1 MSTTS
6 DRLGYLLHLADS
18 HLVIGQRLAEWIGH
32 APALEEELALAN
44 LSLDCIGAARLLLDL
59 AAEVEAAGR
68 DADALAFLR
77 DADEYRNLSLVEQE
91 NGDFA
96 VTIVRQL
103 LFDAWRLVLLDALTR
118 SSDERLAAIA
128 AKALIEVRY
137 HWRFSRGWFIRLG
150 DGTAESRARIEA
162 ALARLWKFTVELFE
176 PDAVDTAMAESG
188 IGPELSSLREAWND
202 LIDEALA
209 EAGLSR
215 PAAVDYRWFGKRGQ
229 HTEALGPL
237 LAEMQ
242 HLQRTYPGARW

>member
-103 LFDAWRLVLLDALTR
+103 LFDDVRWVVQLFINDGAGHGAKSVGSLCF
-118 SSDERLAAIA
+118 
-128 AKALIEVRY
+128 AKA
-137 HWRFSRGWFIRLG
+137 
-150 DGTAESRARIEA
+150 
-162 ALARLWKFTVELFE
+162 
-176 PDAVDTAMAESG
+176 
-188 IGPELSSLREAWND
+188 
-202 LIDEALA
+202 
-209 EAGLSR
+209 
-215 PAAVDYRWFGKRGQ
+215 
-229 HTEALGPL
+229 
-237 LAEMQ
+237 
-242 HLQRTYPGARW
+242 